1 MLASGRFLY
10 PSVVCLTKTFKKFS
24 LFLIVISLGLPAYS
38 DVVKP
43 ALVEISVFS
52 DGRVGIEIR
61 TSIEALLTG
70 IDGRYQ
76 NTQDAP
82 NSEQYDALRVLGSDE
97 LREQFTPFHT
107 ILLGGVNLLA
117 DGVSIPLQ
125 MGVIDIAPPGY
136 TKVPRASV
144 IRLVGTV
151 PGGSTSLRWYYP
163 PRFGDQAVRVRQ
175 GRRRAR

>member
-1 MLASGRFLY
+1 MI
-10 PSVVCLTKTFKKFS
+10 KIFKKFS
-24 LFLIVISLGLPAYS
+24 LFLIVISLCLPAYS

-97 LREQFTPFHT
+97 LREQFAPFHT

-117 DGVSIPLQ
+117 DGEPIPLQ

-163 PRFGDQAVRVRQ
+163 PPVWRPGRSSPA
-175 GRRRAR
+175 GRRRSR